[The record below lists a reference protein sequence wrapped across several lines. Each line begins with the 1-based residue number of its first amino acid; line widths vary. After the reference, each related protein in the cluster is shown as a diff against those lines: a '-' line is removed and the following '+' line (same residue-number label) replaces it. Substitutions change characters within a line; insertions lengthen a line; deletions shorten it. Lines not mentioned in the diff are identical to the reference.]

1 MADVIAQD
9 CFARLRFRAEAA
21 IKLTD
26 EEDLTS
32 VEELKELDEKRV
44 DRIVSRII
52 KPGGAPGW
60 ARKCWDSS
68 LRARHP

>member
-1 MADVIAQD
+1 MANMIVQD

-21 IKLTD
+21 VKLMD

-32 VEELKELDEKRV
+32 VDELKELDEKRV

-52 KPGGAPGW
+52 KPGGAH
-60 ARKCWDSS
+60 R
-68 LRARHP
+68 